1 MIKIKLQNVNIGPG
15 VMEHASNP
23 STAEAVRWIPSSRPA
38 WATQTLP
45 QKNKNKQKSKHGKDI
60 TDFFLFTLF
69 RILYMK

>member
-45 QKNKNKQKSKHGKDI
+45 QKTKTNRKVNMEKILQI
-60 TDFFLFTLF
+60 FFCSLFSGYYT
-69 RILYMK
+69 